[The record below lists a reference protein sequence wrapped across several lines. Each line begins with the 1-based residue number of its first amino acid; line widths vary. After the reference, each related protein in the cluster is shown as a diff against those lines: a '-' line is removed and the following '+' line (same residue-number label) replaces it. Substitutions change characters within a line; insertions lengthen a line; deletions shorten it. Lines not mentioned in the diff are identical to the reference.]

1 MNRDRIEGRWRQLKG
16 IATQQW
22 GRLTADYVDVVAGK
36 REHLL
41 GTIQAT
47 YGITTEA
54 TEKRLAEWWAR
65 QYKIR

>member
-1 MNRDRIEGRWRQLKG
+1 
-16 IATQQW
+16 
-22 GRLTADYVDVVAGK
+22 VVAGR

-41 GTIQAT
+41 GTIQAA

-54 TEKRLAEWWAR
+54 TEKRLAERWTR